1 MVGVSLKPPTMI
13 KHGRSSAASC
23 CEAHGCLSKMST
35 SWYPRIVS
43 LSPQWVPLLV
53 ERRSFEAPFFSLV
66 WMAKLTGTKF
76 VNPVFDSNIWNG
88 LFHVRSFVRD
98 TSAWVD
104 SDLPGL
110 CEPNLE
116 IYNHPRR
123 KGFSIASL
131 DSQQARQQVP
141 CLGEWLELGKAPF
154 ISDVVWRS
162 SQLTWFITVLEM
174 AHKWFMVNTSIII

>member
-1 MVGVSLKPPTMI
+1 MVGVSLKPPTTI
-13 KHGRSSAASC
+13 KHGRSSTASC

-123 KGFSIASL
+123 KGFSGAMLGGVVGTGESTIYFWCCLAFQSINL
-131 DSQQARQQVP
+131 VYNCARNGSQMIYGEFIYNH
-141 CLGEWLELGKAPF
+141 LG
-154 ISDVVWRS
+154 I
-162 SQLTWFITVLEM
+162 
-174 AHKWFMVNTSIII
+174 